1 MPLFIEVCPGG
12 FVFLLTWIKKTQN
25 NKCTHKK
32 FMIFFFFWEREF
44 SIYTWLHLQQ
54 YTPTR
59 HMVVNTVL
67 YEFPPSCDTPCSI
80 ACQDATPSHYYLL
93 EEKFFFDLNSAL
105 VFLAVECFDSVELF
119 TETIPFFPND
129 VTSTFEP
136 LVGAWASTGIVFQQA
151 SGCPVGGR
159 GWTEE

>member
-12 FVFLLTWIKKTQN
+12 CVFLWTWIKKIQN
-25 NKCTHKK
+25 NKCTDKK
-32 FMIFFFFWEREF
+32 LMIFFFRENLVF
-44 SIYTWLHLQQ
+44 IHDYTWR
-54 YTPTR
+54 YTPTH
-59 HMVVNTVL
+59 HMFVYTVL

-80 ACQDATPSHYYLL
+80 ACQVATHSHNYLL
-93 EEKFFFDLNSAL
+93 EEKFCLDLNSAL
-105 VFLAVECFDSVELF
+105 VFLAVECFDSVALF

-129 VTSTFEP
+129 VISTFEP